1 MIGGWIAVRRN
12 IHEHPIFA
20 GQPER
25 LYVWLWMLSTAA
37 WKDTR
42 MDANG
47 RTITVRRGQLLTSY
61 RQMSKATGVSV
72 KAIRTLIDKLKD
84 ENAIGT
90 DTSTGRMLISICNYE
105 KYQTPP
111 DVAGTAKGTAR
122 AQQGHTKEQDNHSD
136 YVGQP
141 KSAAFDPAKIAFDAG
156 VSVLADAGIPSGK
169 ARSIV
174 GGWRK
179 HHPDEA
185 IIAAIGA
192 AKREGAVDPVAYITA
207 SLQARNTRQ
216 QSTRRI
222 EDAWLS

>member
-25 LYVWLWMLSTAA
+25 VYVWLWMISTAA

-61 RQMSKATGVSV
+61 RQMSKATGVGV
-72 KAIRTLIDKLKD
+72 QVCRTLIERLQT
-84 ENAIGT
+84 ENAVNT
-90 DTSTGRMLISICNYE
+90 DTSTGRMLITICNYD

-111 DVAGTAKGTAR
+111 SFDGTGSNTGAT
-122 AQQGHTKEQDNHSD
+122 QEQHTKEQDNHSD

>member
-12 IHEHPIFA
+12 IHEHPVFA

-25 LYVWLWMLSTAA
+25 VYVWLWMISTAA

-47 RTITVRRGQLLTSY
+47 RTITVRRGQILTSY
-61 RQMSKATGVSV
+61 RQMSKATGVGV
-72 KAIRTLIDKLKD
+72 QVCRTLIERLQT
-84 ENAIGT
+84 ENAVNT
-90 DTSTGRMLISICNYE
+90 DTSTGRMLITICNYD
-105 KYQTPP
+105 KYQSPP
-111 DVAGTAKGTAR
+111 SAAGTGSNTVAT
-122 AQQGHTKEQDNHSD
+122 QEQHTKEQDNHSD

>member
-47 RTITVRRGQLLTSY
+47 KTITVRRGQILTSY
-61 RQMSKATGVSV
+61 RQMSKATGVGIQV
-72 KAIRTLIDKLKD
+72 CRTLIERLET
-84 ENAIGT
+84 ENAVNT
-90 DTSTGRMLISICNYE
+90 DTSTGRTLITICNYE
-105 KYQTPP
+105 KYQSPP
-111 DVAGTAKGTAR
+111 RIAGTGSNTGAT
-122 AQQGHTKEQDNHSD
+122 QEQHTKEQDNNSD

-207 SLQARNTRQ
+207 SLQARNSRQ

>member
-25 LYVWLWMLSTAA
+25 VYVWLWMISTAA

-47 RTITVRRGQLLTSY
+47 RTITVRRGQILTSY
-61 RQMSKATGVSV
+61 RQMSKATGVGV
-72 KAIRTLIDKLKD
+72 QVCRTLIERLQT
-84 ENAIGT
+84 ENAVNT
-90 DTSTGRMLISICNYE
+90 DTSTGRMLITICNYD

-111 DVAGTAKGTAR
+111 SVAGTGSNTGAT
-122 AQQGHTKEQDNHSD
+122 QEQHTKQQDNHSD

>member
-25 LYVWLWMLSTAA
+25 VYVWLWMISTAA

-47 RTITVRRGQLLTSY
+47 RTITVRRGQILTSY
-61 RQMSKATGVSV
+61 RQMSKATGVGV
-72 KAIRTLIDKLKD
+72 QVCRTLIERLQT
-84 ENAIGT
+84 ENAVNT
-90 DTSTGRMLISICNYE
+90 DTSTGRMLITICNYD

-111 DVAGTAKGTAR
+111 SVAGTGSNTGAT
-122 AQQGHTKEQDNHSD
+122 QEQHTKEQDNHSD

>member
-47 RTITVRRGQLLTSY
+47 RTITVRRGQILTSY
-61 RQMSKATGVSV
+61 RQMSKATGVGV
-72 KAIRTLIDKLKD
+72 QVCRTLIERLQI
-84 ENAIGT
+84 ENAVNT
-90 DTSTGRMLISICNYE
+90 DTSTGRMLITICNYD
-105 KYQTPP
+105 KYQSPP
-111 DVAGTAKGTAR
+111 SVAGTGSNTGAT
-122 AQQGHTKEQDNHSD
+122 QEQHTKEQDNHSD

-156 VSVLADAGIPSGK
+156 VSVLSDAGIPSGK